1 MLGIAP
7 SSASATV
14 AYCEGL
20 RMLENS
26 FPRHSLKTRILLAI
40 IGLIAVGMWSLSY
53 FISQMLHD
61 SMRNQ
66 LGEQQRS
73 TVAYVASQ
81 IDKEFASRLRTLELI
96 ASSLSSIGLEHQES
110 LQLELDRQLIGQ
122 RLFNAGI
129 WMTDRNGTAIADS
142 IRQPSRIGVNYA
154 DRDYYQRTVNGNR
167 STISGPMIGRVHKR
181 MIIIF
186 SVPVHDQSGKVVGML
201 CGGSLLDQP
210 SFLDAITQN
219 RYGKTG
225 SFLLVSPAERLIIT
239 ATDAERILE
248 RLPPPGIHAGIDRAM
263 NGFRGTEILVNARG
277 VESIIST
284 QNVPSTDW
292 YVAASLPTAE
302 AFAPIKEMRRYI
314 SFATL
319 LLTVISAGVV
329 WLILRRELLPLETSA
344 KILGDMRMQKQIAS
358 SLPITRSDEI
368 GTLIGAFN
376 ELLAALRA
384 RERSLME
391 SEERFKALHN
401 ASFGGIAIHDAGT
414 ILDCNQGLVDLTGF
428 SMEELVGMNGLE
440 LIAPDWRD
448 LVRKHIAEGYELPYE
463 VEALRKDGSIYPAS
477 ICGRN
482 IPYEG
487 RTVRVTEFRDI
498 TERILAEQQQRIAAI
513 AFESQEGMFITDAE
527 HRIVRANQAF
537 TNITGYAFDDVVGRI
552 PKFLGSRRHPAEFLS
567 EVYEAVKKGG
577 WQGEVWNRRK
587 NGEEFPS
594 WLTITAV
601 RDKKGHVTNYV
612 GSLDDI
618 TLRKMAEEEIK
629 QLAFFDQLT
638 GLPNRRLL
646 ADRLKHA
653 LAATC
658 RHHHCGAMLF
668 IDLDNFKTLNDTYGH
683 DKGDSLLKQV
693 AKRLSDCVRE
703 GDTVARLG
711 GDEFIVMLETLDS
724 DVEVAASQAEMI
736 GEKIVAS
743 LDRPYL
749 LGDYEHH
756 SSASI
761 GVAMFS
767 GCDEVADEILKRA
780 DMAMYQAKSAG
791 RNTLR
796 FFDPKMQA
804 VVSARAALEAG
815 LREAVQK
822 MHFAL
827 VYQPQIDS
835 AFRVIGAEA
844 LLRWQPPESSEV
856 PPRTFISL
864 AEETG
869 LILPIGQ
876 WVLDTACERL
886 AGWADDPEMG
896 EITIAVNISARQF
909 QQKDF
914 VDNVLRSI
922 QHYRANPR
930 RLKLELTESM
940 LVHDMDDVISKMQT
954 LQAAGIGLSLD
965 DFGTGYS
972 SLTYLKRLPLDQ
984 LKIDQGFVRD
994 ILTDPDD
1001 AIIARMIVALGEN
1014 FGLKVIAEGV
1024 ESEAQLLVLAQ
1035 HGCNYYQGYLFSP
1048 PLPPAAFETYVK
1060 DKSY

>member
-1 MLGIAP
+1 MF
-7 SSASATV
+7 TK
-14 AYCEGL
+14 
-20 RMLENS
+20 S

-40 IGLIAVGMWSLSY
+40 VALFVGGVWSLSF
-53 FISQMLHD
+53 FISQMLRN
-61 SMRNQ
+61 SMQNQ

-73 TVAYVASQ
+73 TVAYVATQ
-81 IDKEFASRLRTLELI
+81 IDKEFVDRIETLEQIGKTIDASQLAQPDALQRNIDQQMI
-96 ASSLSSIGLEHQES
+96 A
-110 LQLELDRQLIGQ
+110 Q
-122 RLFNAGI
+122 RFFNAGI
-129 WMTDRNGTAIADS
+129 WATNRSGTIVAD
-142 IRQPSRIGVNYA
+142 IPHVPNRIGTNYA
-154 DRDYYQRTVNGNR
+154 DRSYFRDTVDGNR
-167 STISGPMIGRVHKR
+167 PTISGPIMARVLKR
-181 MIIIF
+181 PIIVF
-186 SVPVHDQSGKVVGML
+186 SVPLHDRNGEVIGML
-201 CGGSLLDQP
+201 CGGSLLGEP
-210 SFLDAITQN
+210 SFLDTITQN
-219 RYGKTG
+219 RYGKNG
-225 SFLLVSPAERLIIT
+225 GFLLVSPTDRLIIT
-239 ATDAERILE
+239 ATDTRRILE
-248 RLPPPGIHAGIDRAM
+248 KLPPPGVNAGIDRAM
-263 NGFRGTEILVNARG
+263 TGFRGTEILINARG
-277 VESIIST
+277 VESLIST

-292 YVAASLPTAE
+292 YIAASLPTTE
-302 AFAPIKEMRRYI
+302 AFAPITEMHRNI
-314 SFATL
+314 VLATL
-319 LLTVISAGVV
+319 LLTVLSAGIIWWV
-329 WLILRRELLPLETSA
+329 LKRQLSPLETCA
-344 KILGDMRMQKQIAS
+344 RRLGEMRIHGQAPEA
-358 SLPITRSDEI
+358 LPVVRSDEI
-368 GTLIGAFN
+368 GTLITAFN
-376 ELLAALRA
+376 DLLAALQK
-384 RERSLME
+384 REQALLE
-391 SEERFKALHN
+391 SEERFKTLHN
-401 ASFGGIAIHDAGT
+401 ASFGGIAIHDGGV
-414 ILDCNQGLVDLTGF
+414 ILDCNQGLADMTGYRV
-428 SMEELVGMNGLE
+428 EELVGMDGLL
-440 LIAPDWRD
+440 LIAPAWRD
-448 LVRKHIAEGYELPYE
+448 VVRKSIAEGQAAPYE
-463 VEALRKDGSIYPAS
+463 VEALRKDGSIYSAT
-477 ICGRN
+477 ICGQN
-482 IPYEG
+482 IPYKG
-487 RTVRVTEFRDI
+487 GTVRVTEFRDI
-498 TERILAEQQQRIAAI
+498 TERKVAEQQQRIAAI

-527 HRIVRANQAF
+527 HRIVRTNQAF
-537 TNITGYAFDDVVGRI
+537 MQITGYALDDVAGKTVR
-552 PKFLGSRRHPAEFLS
+552 FLGSARHPPEFFAQMFD
-567 EVYEAVKKGG
+567 VAAANDNG
-577 WQGEVWNRRK
+577 WQGEIWNRRK
-587 NGEEFPS
+587 NGEDFPS
-594 WLTITAV
+594 WLTMTAV
-601 RDKKGHVTNYV
+601 RDNVGNITNYV

-629 QLAFFDQLT
+629 HLAFFDQLT

-653 LAATC
+653 LAASC
-658 RHHHCGAMLF
+658 RHRHCGALLF
-668 IDLDNFKTLNDTYGH
+668 IDLDNFKTLNDTLGH
-683 DKGDSLLKQV
+683 DQGDTLLRQV
-693 AKRLSDCVRE
+693 GDRLSACVRD

-724 DVEVAASQAEMI
+724 DVEEAATQAEMV

>member
-1 MLGIAP
+1 M
-7 SSASATV
+7 
-14 AYCEGL
+14 
-20 RMLENS
+20 
-26 FPRHSLKTRILLAI
+26 
-40 IGLIAVGMWSLSY
+40 
-53 FISQMLHD
+53 
-61 SMRNQ
+61 NQ
-66 LGEQQRS
+66 
-73 TVAYVASQ
+73 
-81 IDKEFASRLRTLELI
+81 
-96 ASSLSSIGLEHQES
+96 
-110 LQLELDRQLIGQ
+110 
-122 RLFNAGI
+122 
-129 WMTDRNGTAIADS
+129 
-142 IRQPSRIGVNYA
+142 
-154 DRDYYQRTVNGNR
+154 
-167 STISGPMIGRVHKR
+167 
-181 MIIIF
+181 
-186 SVPVHDQSGKVVGML
+186 
-201 CGGSLLDQP
+201 
-210 SFLDAITQN
+210 
-219 RYGKTG
+219 
-225 SFLLVSPAERLIIT
+225 
-239 ATDAERILE
+239 
-248 RLPPPGIHAGIDRAM
+248 
-263 NGFRGTEILVNARG
+263 
-277 VESIIST
+277 
-284 QNVPSTDW
+284 
-292 YVAASLPTAE
+292 
-302 AFAPIKEMRRYI
+302 
-314 SFATL
+314 
-319 LLTVISAGVV
+319 
-329 WLILRRELLPLETSA
+329 
-344 KILGDMRMQKQIAS
+344 
-358 SLPITRSDEI
+358 
-368 GTLIGAFN
+368 
-376 ELLAALRA
+376 
-384 RERSLME
+384 
-391 SEERFKALHN
+391 
-401 ASFGGIAIHDAGT
+401 
-414 ILDCNQGLVDLTGF
+414 
-428 SMEELVGMNGLE
+428 
-440 LIAPDWRD
+440 
-448 LVRKHIAEGYELPYE
+448 
-463 VEALRKDGSIYPAS
+463 
-477 ICGRN
+477 
-482 IPYEG
+482 
-487 RTVRVTEFRDI
+487 
-498 TERILAEQQQRIAAI
+498 
-513 AFESQEGMFITDAE
+513 
-527 HRIVRANQAF
+527 
-537 TNITGYAFDDVVGRI
+537 
-552 PKFLGSRRHPAEFLS
+552 
-567 EVYEAVKKGG
+567 KKGG

-743 LDRPYL
+743 LDRPYR

-767 GCDEVADEILKRA
+767 GCDDVAEEILKRA

-822 MHFAL
+822 MHFTLAF
-827 VYQPQIDS
+827 QPQVDS
-835 AFRVIGAEA
+835 TCRVIGAEA
-844 LLRWQPPESSEV
+844 LLRWQPPESAEV
-856 PPRTFISL
+856 SPRAFIPL

-876 WVLDTACERL
+876 WVLDTACERIASWANDHAL
-886 AGWADDPEMG
+886 AEL
-896 EITIAVNISARQF
+896 TIAVNISARQF

-914 VDNVLRSI
+914 VDNVLRTVRRY
-922 QHYRANPR
+922 HADPR
-930 RLKLELTESM
+930 RLRLELTESM
-940 LVHDMDDVISKMQT
+940 LVHDMDDVIGKMQA
-954 LQAAGIGLSLD
+954 LQAEGIGLSLD

-1014 FGLKVIAEGV
+1014 FGLKVMAEGV

-1048 PLPPAAFETYVK
+1048 PLTPAAFETYVK
-1060 DKSY
+1060 AKSS